1 MTDLFIR
8 VKVNSFL
15 MKLTITLH
23 YSTRWGEDIH
33 LAFSTI
39 DGVHVASTIPMQTD
53 GKGHWFVTVE
63 DDFKP
68 SAPYTFVVVENGTI
82 QRSEWRHHTL
92 PDTLHGHVYIS
103 DCWYDRSPLS
113 PFYSSAFTKAIFA
126 HEANYKPKGDA
137 GVCICCEA
145 PTLRKNQMLAV
156 CGDKESLGSWDTD
169 QARIMEP
176 HGAEW
181 QLWLT
186 KEEVGEQVEFKFVI
200 LEKGKDNGNFQ
211 LVAWEPG
218 ENRTLH
224 IDPYSDVSL
233 RVVRTYGLR
242 DPQENWRGA
251 GVAIPVFSLR
261 SKKSF
266 GIGEFS
272 DIPLMVDWAAKTGQC
287 FLQLLPVND
296 TTMNRNWH
304 ESYPYN
310 AISCFALNPAY
321 IRLEEVGVLSDK
333 EAMKE
338 FRKQQRDLNKLPQV
352 DYDTVITAKW
362 DYLHRIFAQ
371 EGERT
376 LASPSF
382 KRFYADNESWLRPYA
397 AYCYLRDK
405 YGTPDY
411 TQWGD
416 DSVYNADHDEAVGPI
431 YLFIQYHLHLQLKR
445 AADYAH
451 SHGVVLKGDIPIGIS
466 RTSVEAWCHPGLFCL
481 ESQAGAPPD
490 AFARDGQN
498 WGFPTY
504 NWRAMAAERYH
515 WFKQRFTKMAD
526 YFDAYRIDHLLGF
539 FRIWEIPGHTK
550 GGLLGH
556 FNPAMPL
563 TIEEIVSAGI
573 NFYKERY
580 AMPFTMDDET
590 DVLFV
595 EDPYQPDCYHPRI
608 NGFETES
615 FKALSENERRAFYAL
630 HDNFYYHRHNDFW
643 YGEAMKKLPAL
654 VDSTDMLVCGE
665 DLGMIPACVPAVM
678 SELRILSLEIQRMPK
693 AYGCSFDN
701 PANYPYYSVCTTST
715 HDMSGIRGWWQED
728 PSLTQHY
735 WADMLRQR
743 GKAPHDCE
751 AWICES
757 IVRLHLES
765 PAMLTILPLQ
775 DWMAIDEHLRYADP
789 HFERINVPANPFNY
803 WRYRMHLTLEELL
816 EADDFNRQVSRLVG
830 QSGRT

>member
-1 MTDLFIR
+1 
-8 VKVNSFL
+8 
-15 MKLTITLH
+15 MKITITLH
-23 YSTRWGEDIH
+23 YDTRWGEGIH
-33 LAFSTI
+33 LVFSTVNNV
-39 DGVHVASTIPMQTD
+39 DGAPTHPMQTD
-53 GKGHWFVTVE
+53 GKGHWFITL
-63 DDFKP
+63 DSDFKP
-68 SAPYTFVVVENGTI
+68 SAPYTFVVVENGMV
-82 QRSEWRHHTL
+82 QRTEWRHHTL
-92 PDTLHGHVYIS
+92 PDTLHGHVCVS
-103 DCWYDRSPLS
+103 DRWYERSTLA

-126 HEANYKPKGDA
+126 HDMHSYAPKGDA
-137 GVCICCEA
+137 SVCICCEA
-145 PTLRKNQMLAV
+145 PTLRKNQVLAL
-156 CGDKESLGSWDTD
+156 CGDKESLGAWNPGA
-169 QARIMEP
+169 ARVMEP
-176 HGAEW
+176 HGTEW
-181 QLWLT
+181 QLWIS
-186 KEEVGEQVEFKFVI
+186 KDEIGEKAEFKFII
-200 LEKGKDNGNFQ
+200 LEKDAANKLNLF
-211 LVAWEPG
+211 AWEPG
-218 ENRTLH
+218 DNRILY
-224 IDPYSDVSL
+224 IDPYSDVTL
-233 RVVRTYGLR
+233 RVLRTYTLR
-242 DPQENWRGA
+242 DPQEHWRGA

-321 IRLEEVGVLSDK
+321 ICLEEVGVLSDK
-333 EAMKE
+333 EAMAK
-338 FRKQQRDLNKLPQV
+338 FRKLQQELNSLPQI
-352 DYDTVITAKW
+352 DYDAVIVAKW

-376 LASPSF
+376 LASASF
-382 KRFYADNESWLRPYA
+382 KRFYQENESWLRPYA

-416 DSVYNADHDEAVGPI
+416 DSTYNADHEEAVGPI
-431 YLFIQYHLHLQLKR
+431 YLYIQYHLHQQLKR

-515 WFKQRFTKMAD
+515 WFAQRFTKMAD

-539 FRIWEIPGHTK
+539 FRIWEIPGYTK
-550 GGLLGH
+550 SGLLGH

-563 TIEEIVSAGI
+563 TVEEINAAGI
-573 NFYKERY
+573 KFYKERH
-580 AMPFTMDDET
+580 AMPFSLSDET

-595 EDPYQPDCYHPRI
+595 EDPYQPNCYHPRI
-608 NGFETES
+608 NGFDTES
-615 FKALSENERRAFYAL
+615 FKALPENERKAFYAL
-630 HDNFYYHRHNDFW
+630 HDDFYYHRHNDFW

-654 VDSTDMLVCGE
+654 VDSTSMLVCGE

-678 SELRILSLEIQRMPK
+678 EELRILSLEIQRMPK
-693 AYGCSFDN
+693 GYGCSFDN

-715 HDMSGIRGWWQED
+715 HDMSGIRGWWEED
-728 PSLTQHY
+728 PALIQHY
-735 WADMLRQR
+735 YNELLHQR
-743 GKAPHDCE
+743 GKAPVDCE
-751 AWICES
+751 AWICEN
-757 IVRLHLES
+757 IVRQHLDS

-775 DWMAIDEHLRYADP
+775 DWMAIDEHLRYADF
-789 HFERINVPANPFNY
+789 HAERINVPANPLNY

-816 EADDFNRQVSRLVG
+816 EAEDFNRQVSRLVA
-830 QSGRT
+830 QSGR

>member
-1 MTDLFIR
+1 
-8 VKVNSFL
+8 

-23 YSTRWGEDIH
+23 YNTQWGEDIH
-33 LAFSTI
+33 LAFSTVK
-39 DGVHVASTIPMQTD
+39 DVCSVPTIPMLTD
-53 GKGHWFVTVE
+53 GKGHWFVTI
-63 DDFKP
+63 DGDFKP
-68 SAPYTFVVVENGTI
+68 SSPYTFVVIEHNAVKRT
-82 QRSEWRHHTL
+82 EWRHHTL
-92 PDTLHGHVYIS
+92 PDTLHGHVCIN
-103 DCWYDRSPLS
+103 DRWHERSTLA

-126 HEANYKPKGDA
+126 HETHSYRVKGDA
-137 GVCICCEA
+137 SICICCEA
-145 PTLRKNQMLAV
+145 PTLRKNQVLAL
-156 CGDKESLGSWDTD
+156 CGDNESLGSWNTD

-176 HGAEW
+176 HGTEW
-181 QLWLT
+181 QLWLN
-186 KEEVGEQVEFKFVI
+186 KEEVGEHAKFKFVI
-200 LEKGKDNGNFQ
+200 LEKNENSQEANWQLSIANYQ
-211 LVAWEPG
+211 LVSWELG
-218 ENRTLH
+218 DNRTLH
-224 IDPYSDVSL
+224 IDPYSDVTL
-233 RVVRTYGLR
+233 RMLRTYTLR
-242 DPQENWRGA
+242 DSQEHWRGA

-261 SKKSF
+261 SKKSY

-272 DIPLMVDWAAKTGQC
+272 DIPLMVDWAAKTGQS

-333 EAMKE
+333 EAMKA
-338 FRKQQRDLNKLPQV
+338 FRKQQRELNKLPQV

-376 LASPSF
+376 LASSSF
-382 KRFYADNESWLRPYA
+382 KHFYKDNESWLRPYA

-416 DSVYNADHDEAVGPI
+416 DSEYNEDHNEMAAPI
-431 YLFIQYHLHLQLKR
+431 YLFIQYHLHLQLKH

-451 SHGVVLKGDIPIGIS
+451 QHGVVLKGDIPIGIS

-504 NWRAMAAERYH
+504 NWPAMAAERYH
-515 WFKQRFTKMAD
+515 WFAQRFTKMAD

-539 FRIWEIPGHTK
+539 FRIWEIPSYTK
-550 GGLLGH
+550 SGLLGH

-563 TIEEIVSAGI
+563 TPEEIISSGI
-573 NFYKERY
+573 AFYKERH
-580 AMPFTMDDET
+580 AMPFTPNDET

-595 EDPYQPDCYHPRI
+595 EDPYQPGTYHPRI

-615 FKALSENERRAFYAL
+615 FKAMPEHERRAFYAL
-630 HDNFYYHRHNDFW
+630 HDHFYYHRHNDFW
-643 YGEAMKKLPAL
+643 HTEAMKKLPAL

-678 SELRILSLEIQRMPK
+678 SELHILSLEIQRMPK
-693 AYGCSFDN
+693 AYGCSVDN

-728 PSLTQHY
+728 PSLTQHF
-735 WADMLRQR
+735 WSEMLHQR
-743 GKAPHDCE
+743 GKAPIDCE
-751 AWICES
+751 AWICEN
-757 IVRLHLES
+757 IVRQHLDS

-775 DWMAIDEHLRYADP
+775 DWMSMDEHLRYADP
-789 HFERINVPANPFNY
+789 SFERINVPANPFNY

-816 EADDFNRQVSRLVG
+816 EAGDFNRQVRRLIE
-830 QSGRT
+830 QSGR

>member
-1 MTDLFIR
+1 
-8 VKVNSFL
+8 

-23 YSTRWGEDIH
+23 YDTRWGEDVRLVFDTVNNVD
-33 LAFSTI
+33 LASA
-39 DGVHVASTIPMQTD
+39 HPMQTD
-53 GKGHWFVTVE
+53 GKGHWFVTLE
-63 DDFKP
+63 GDFKP
-68 SAPYTFVVVENGTI
+68 SDPYTFVVVENDAV
-82 QRSEWRHHTL
+82 QRTEWRHHML
-92 PDTLHGHVYIS
+92 PDTLHGHV
-103 DCWYDRSPLS
+103 CVNDRWHERSSLA

-126 HEANYKPKGDA
+126 HDVHSYKPKGNA
-137 GVCICCEA
+137 SVCVCCEA
-145 PTLRKNQMLAV
+145 PTLRKNQVLAL
-156 CGDKESLGSWDTD
+156 CGDRASLGAWNPDH
-169 QARIMEP
+169 ALLMEP
-176 HGAEW
+176 HGTEW
-181 QLWLT
+181 QLWLD
-186 KEEVGEQVEFKFVI
+186 KEELGEQSEFKFII
-200 LEKGKDNGNFQ
+200 LEKTTDKAQPSALQ
-211 LVAWEPG
+211 LAYWEPG
-218 ENRTLH
+218 ENRTLYV
-224 IDPYSDVSL
+224 DPYSDVTL
-233 RVVRTYGLR
+233 RVLRTYSLR
-242 DPQENWRGA
+242 DPQEHWRGA

-261 SKKSF
+261 SEQSF

-321 IRLEEVGVLSDK
+321 IRLEEVGTLSDK
-333 EAMKE
+333 EAMKQ
-338 FRKQQRDLNKLPQV
+338 FRTRQRELNQLPQV
-352 DYDTVITAKW
+352 DYDAVIAAKW

-376 LASPSF
+376 LASASF
-382 KRFYADNESWLRPYA
+382 KLFYEDNASWLRPYA
-397 AYCYLRDK
+397 AFCYLRDK

-416 DSVYNADHDEAVGPI
+416 DSVYNADHEEAVGPI
-431 YLFIQYHLHLQLKR
+431 YLYIQYHLHLQLKR

-451 SHGVVLKGDIPIGIS
+451 RHGVVLKGDIPIGIS

-504 NWRAMAAERYH
+504 NWRAMAEERYH
-515 WFKQRFTKMAD
+515 WFAQRFTKMAD

-539 FRIWEIPGHTK
+539 FRIWEIPGYTK
-550 GGLLGH
+550 SGLLGH

-563 TIEEIVSAGI
+563 TVEEINAAGM

-580 AMPFTMDDET
+580 AMPFSPDDET

-595 EDPYQPDCYHPRI
+595 EDPYQAGCYHPRI
-608 NGFETES
+608 NGFDTES
-615 FKALSENERRAFYAL
+615 FKALPENERRAFYAL

-643 YGEAMKKLPAL
+643 HAEAMKKLPAL

-678 SELRILSLEIQRMPK
+678 DELRILSLEIQRMPK
-693 AYGCSFDN
+693 GYGCSVDN
-701 PANYPYYSVCTTST
+701 PANYPYYAVCTTST
-715 HDMSGIRGWWQED
+715 HDMSGIRGWWTED
-728 PSLTQHY
+728 PSLTQYY
-735 WADMLRQR
+735 WTELLRQR
-743 GKAPHDCE
+743 GKAPADCE
-751 AWICES
+751 AWACEC
-757 IVRLHLES
+757 IVRQHLDS

-775 DWMAIDEHLRYADP
+775 DWMAIDEHLRSADYES
-789 HFERINVPANPFNY
+789 ERINVPANPHHY

-816 EADDFNRQVSRLVG
+816 KADDFNRTVSRLVA
-830 QSGRT
+830 QSGR

>member
-1 MTDLFIR
+1 
-8 VKVNSFL
+8 
-15 MKLTITLH
+15 MKITITLH
-23 YSTRWGEDIH
+23 YDTRWGEDIH
-33 LAFSTI
+33 LVFSTVSNV
-39 DGVHVASTIPMQTD
+39 DGAATHPMQTD
-53 GKGHWFVTVE
+53 GKGHWFISLE
-63 DDFKP
+63 GDFKP
-68 SAPYTFVVVENGTI
+68 SAPYTFVVVEGGAVKRT
-82 QRSEWRHHTL
+82 EWRHHTL
-92 PDTLHGHVYIS
+92 PDTLHGHVCIS
-103 DCWYDRSPLS
+103 DRWYERSTLA

-126 HEANYKPKGDA
+126 HDMHSYAPKGDA

-145 PTLRKNQMLAV
+145 PTLRKNQVLAL
-156 CGDKESLGSWDTD
+156 CGDKEALGAWNPDS
-169 QARIMEP
+169 ARVMEP
-176 HGAEW
+176 HGTEW
-181 QLWLT
+181 QLWIS
-186 KEEVGEQVEFKFVI
+186 KEEIGEKAEFKFVI
-200 LEKGKDNGNFQ
+200 LEKDAANNLGLF
-211 LVAWEPG
+211 AWEPG
-218 ENRTLH
+218 DNRTLY
-224 IDPYSDVSL
+224 IDPYSDVTL
-233 RVVRTYGLR
+233 RVLRTYTLR
-242 DPQENWRGA
+242 DPQEHWRGA

-321 IRLEEVGVLSDK
+321 ICLEEVGVLSDK
-333 EAMKE
+333 KE
-338 FRKQQRDLNKLPQV
+338 MAKFRKLQKELNSLPQI
-352 DYDTVITAKW
+352 DYDAVIVAKW

-376 LASPSF
+376 LASASF
-382 KRFYADNESWLRPYA
+382 KHFYQENESWLRPYA

-416 DSVYNADHDEAVGPI
+416 DSTYNADHEEAVGPI
-431 YLFIQYHLHLQLKR
+431 YLYIQYHLHQQLKR

-515 WFKQRFTKMAD
+515 WFAQRFTKMAD

-539 FRIWEIPGHTK
+539 FRIWEIPGYTK
-550 GGLLGH
+550 SGLLGH

-563 TIEEIVSAGI
+563 TIEEINAAGI
-573 NFYKERY
+573 KFYKERH
-580 AMPFTMDDET
+580 AMPFSLSDET

-595 EDPYQPDCYHPRI
+595 EDPYQPNCYHPRI

-615 FKALSENERRAFYAL
+615 FKALPENERKAFYAL
-630 HDNFYYHRHNDFW
+630 HDDFYYHRHNDFW

-654 VDSTDMLVCGE
+654 VDSTSMLVCGE

-678 SELRILSLEIQRMPK
+678 DELRILSLEIQRMPK
-693 AYGCSFDN
+693 GYGCSFDN

-715 HDMSGIRGWWQED
+715 HDMSGIRGWWEED
-728 PSLTQHY
+728 PALIQHY
-735 WADMLRQR
+735 YNELLHQR
-743 GKAPHDCE
+743 GKAPVDCE
-751 AWICES
+751 AWICEN
-757 IVRLHLES
+757 IVRQHLDS

-775 DWMAIDEHLRYADP
+775 DWMAIDEHLRYVDFHA
-789 HFERINVPANPFNY
+789 ERINVPANPLNY

-816 EADDFNRQVSRLVG
+816 EAEDFNRQVSRLVA
-830 QSGRT
+830 QSGR

>member
-1 MTDLFIR
+1 
-8 VKVNSFL
+8 

-23 YSTRWGEDIH
+23 YNTQWGEDIH
-33 LAFSTI
+33 LAFSTVK
-39 DGVHVASTIPMQTD
+39 DVCSVPTIPMLTD
-53 GKGHWFVTVE
+53 GKGHWFVTI
-63 DDFKP
+63 DGDFKP
-68 SAPYTFVVVENGTI
+68 SSPYTFVVIEHNAVKRT
-82 QRSEWRHHTL
+82 EWRHHTL
-92 PDTLHGHVYIS
+92 PDTLHGHI
-103 DCWYDRSPLS
+103 CINDRWHERSTLA

-126 HEANYKPKGDA
+126 HETHSYKVKGDA
-137 GVCICCEA
+137 SICICCEA
-145 PTLRKNQMLAV
+145 PTLRKNQVLAL
-156 CGDKESLGSWDTD
+156 CGDNESLGSWNTD

-181 QLWLT
+181 QLWLN
-186 KEEVGEQVEFKFVI
+186 KEEVGEHAEFKFVI
-200 LEKGKDNGNFQ
+200 LEKNENSPEANCQLSIANYQ
-211 LVAWEPG
+211 LVSWELG
-218 ENRTLH
+218 DNRTLH
-224 IDPYSDVSL
+224 IDPYSDVTL
-233 RVVRTYGLR
+233 RMLRTYTLR
-242 DPQENWRGA
+242 DSQEHWRGA

-261 SKKSF
+261 SKKSY

-272 DIPLMVDWAAKTGQC
+272 DIPLMVDWAAKTGQS

-333 EAMKE
+333 EAMKA
-338 FRKQQRDLNKLPQV
+338 FRKQQRELNKLPQV

-376 LASPSF
+376 LASSSF
-382 KRFYADNESWLRPYA
+382 KHFYKDNESWLRPYA

-416 DSVYNADHDEAVGPI
+416 DSEYNEDHNEMAAPI

-451 SHGVVLKGDIPIGIS
+451 QHGVVLKGDIPIGIS

-504 NWRAMAAERYH
+504 NWPAMAAERYH
-515 WFKQRFTKMAD
+515 WFAQRFTKMAD

-539 FRIWEIPGHTK
+539 FRIWEIPSYTK
-550 GGLLGH
+550 SGLLGH

-563 TIEEIVSAGI
+563 TPEEIISSGI
-573 NFYKERY
+573 AFYKERH
-580 AMPFTMDDET
+580 AMPFTPNDET

-595 EDPYQPDCYHPRI
+595 EDPYHPRI

-615 FKALSENERRAFYAL
+615 FKAMPEHERRAFYAL
-630 HDNFYYHRHNDFW
+630 HDHFYYHRHNDFW
-643 YGEAMKKLPAL
+643 HTEAMKKLPAL

-678 SELRILSLEIQRMPK
+678 SELHILSLEIQRMPK
-693 AYGCSFDN
+693 AYGCSVDN

-728 PSLTQHY
+728 PSLTQHF
-735 WADMLRQR
+735 WSEMLHQR
-743 GKAPHDCE
+743 GKAPIDCE
-751 AWICES
+751 AWICEN
-757 IVRLHLES
+757 IVRQHLDS

-775 DWMAIDEHLRYADP
+775 DWMSMDEHLRYADP
-789 HFERINVPANPFNY
+789 SFERINVPANPFNY

-816 EADDFNRQVSRLVG
+816 EADDFNRQVRRLIE
-830 QSGRT
+830 QSGR

>member
-1 MTDLFIR
+1 
-8 VKVNSFL
+8 

-23 YSTRWGEDIH
+23 YNTQWGEDIH
-33 LAFSTI
+33 LAFSTVK
-39 DGVHVASTIPMQTD
+39 DVCSVPTIPMLTD
-53 GKGHWFVTVE
+53 GKGHWFVTV
-63 DDFKP
+63 DGDFKH
-68 SAPYTFVVVENGTI
+68 SSPYTFVVIEHNAVKRT
-82 QRSEWRHHTL
+82 EWRHHTL
-92 PDTLHGHVYIS
+92 PDTLHGHI
-103 DCWYDRSPLS
+103 CINDRWHERSTLA

-126 HEANYKPKGDA
+126 HETHSYKVKGDA
-137 GVCICCEA
+137 SICICCEA
-145 PTLRKNQMLAV
+145 PTLRKNQVLAL
-156 CGDKESLGSWDTD
+156 CGDNESLGSWNTD

-181 QLWLT
+181 QLWLN
-186 KEEVGEQVEFKFVI
+186 KEEVGEHAEFKFII
-200 LEKGKDNGNFQ
+200 LEKNENSQEANWQLSIADYQ
-211 LVAWEPG
+211 LVSWELG
-218 ENRTLH
+218 DNRTLH
-224 IDPYSDVSL
+224 IDPYSDVTL
-233 RVVRTYGLR
+233 RMLRTYTLR
-242 DPQENWRGA
+242 DPQEHWRGA

-261 SKKSF
+261 SKKSY

-272 DIPLMVDWAAKTGQC
+272 DIPLMVDWAAKTGQS

-333 EAMKE
+333 EAMKA
-338 FRKQQRDLNKLPQV
+338 FRKQQRELNKLPQV

-376 LASPSF
+376 LASSSF
-382 KRFYADNESWLRPYA
+382 KHFYKDNESWLRPYA

-416 DSVYNADHDEAVGPI
+416 DSAYNEDHNEMAAPI

-451 SHGVVLKGDIPIGIS
+451 QHGVVLKGDIPIGIS

-504 NWRAMAAERYH
+504 NWPAMAAERYH
-515 WFKQRFTKMAD
+515 WFAQRFTKMAD

-539 FRIWEIPGHTK
+539 FRIWEIPSYTK
-550 GGLLGH
+550 SGLLGH

-563 TIEEIVSAGI
+563 TPEEIISSGI
-573 NFYKERY
+573 AFYKERH
-580 AMPFTMDDET
+580 AMPFTPNDET

-595 EDPYQPDCYHPRI
+595 EDPYQPGTYHPRI

-615 FKALSENERRAFYAL
+615 FKAMPEHERRAFYAL
-630 HDNFYYHRHNDFW
+630 HDHFYYHRHNDFW
-643 YGEAMKKLPAL
+643 HIEAMKKLPAL

-678 SELRILSLEIQRMPK
+678 SELHILSLEIQRMPK
-693 AYGCSFDN
+693 AYGCSVDN

-728 PSLTQHY
+728 PSLTQHF
-735 WADMLRQR
+735 WSEMLHQR
-743 GKAPHDCE
+743 GKAPIDCE
-751 AWICES
+751 AWICEN
-757 IVRLHLES
+757 IVRQHLDS
-765 PAMLTILPLQ
+765 PAMLTILPIQ
-775 DWMAIDEHLRYADP
+775 DWMSMDEHLRYADP
-789 HFERINVPANPFNY
+789 SFERINVPANPFNY

-816 EADDFNRQVSRLVG
+816 EADDFNRQVRRLIE
-830 QSGRT
+830 QSGR

>member
-1 MTDLFIR
+1 
-8 VKVNSFL
+8 
-15 MKLTITLH
+15 MKLTVTLH
-23 YSTRWGEDIH
+23 YNTVWGEDIH
-33 LAFSTI
+33 IAFSTVK
-39 DGVHVASTIPMQTD
+39 DVQSAHTQPMQTD
-53 GKGHWFVTVE
+53 GKGHWFVTLD

-68 SAPYTFVVVENGTI
+68 SAPYTFVVIEGNAIKRT
-82 QRSEWRHHTL
+82 EWRHHTL

-103 DCWYDRSPLS
+103 DRWHERSELA

-126 HEANYKPKGDA
+126 HEAHSYKPKGDA

-145 PTLRKNQMLAV
+145 PTLRKNQVLAL
-156 CGDKESLGSWDTD
+156 CGDKESLGAWNTD
-169 QARIMEP
+169 CARIMEP
-176 HGAEW
+176 HDTEW
-181 QLWLT
+181 QLWLS
-186 KEEVGEQVEFKFVI
+186 KEEVGEQAEFKFVI
-200 LEKGKDNGNFQ
+200 LEKTTDNGQPTMDNGQLSIADYQ
-211 LVAWEPG
+211 LVSWESG

-224 IDPYSDVSL
+224 IDPYSDVTL
-233 RVVRTYGLR
+233 RVLRTYALR
-242 DPQENWRGA
+242 DTQEHWRGA

-321 IRLEEVGVLSDK
+321 IRLEEVGILDDK
-333 EAMKE
+333 EAMKQ
-338 FRKQQRDLNKLPQV
+338 FRKQQKELNKLPQV

-376 LASPSF
+376 LASASF
-382 KRFYADNESWLRPYA
+382 KRFYQDNESWLRPYA

-416 DSVYNADHDEAVGPI
+416 DSTYNEDLNAEGPI
-431 YLFIQYHLHLQLKR
+431 YLFIQYHLHLQLKH

-451 SHGVVLKGDIPIGIS
+451 RHGVVLKGDIPIGIS

-504 NWRAMAAERYH
+504 NWQAMASERYH
-515 WFKQRFTKMAD
+515 WFRQRFTKMAD

-550 GGLLGH
+550 SGLLGH

-563 TIEEIVSAGI
+563 TPEEITASGI
-573 NFYKERY
+573 AFYKERH
-580 AMPFTMDDET
+580 AMPFDPSDET

-595 EDPYQPDCYHPRI
+595 EDPYQPGTYHPRI
-608 NGFETES
+608 NGFDTES
-615 FKALSENERRAFYAL
+615 FKALPEHERKAFYAL
-630 HDNFYYHRHNDFW
+630 HDHFYYHRHNDFW
-643 YGEAMKKLPAL
+643 YAEAMKKLPAL
-654 VDSTDMLVCGE
+654 TDSTDMLVCGE

-715 HDMSGIRGWWQED
+715 HDMSGIRGWWQEE
-728 PSLTQHY
+728 PSLTQRY
-735 WADMLRQR
+735 WADMLHQR
-743 GKAPHDCE
+743 GKAPIDCE

-757 IVRLHLES
+757 IVRQHLES

-775 DWMAIDEHLRYADP
+775 DWMAIDEHQRYADP
-789 HFERINVPANPFNY
+789 SFERINVPANPFNY

-830 QSGRT
+830 QSGR

>member
-1 MTDLFIR
+1 
-8 VKVNSFL
+8 

-23 YSTRWGEDIH
+23 YNTVWGEDIH
-33 LAFSTI
+33 LAFSSVS
-39 DGVHVASTIPMQTD
+39 DVHHVHTLPMQTD
-53 GKGHWFVTVE
+53 GQGHWFITTE
-63 DDFKP
+63 GDYKP
-68 SAPYTFVVVENGTI
+68 STHYTFVVKKDGNIKRT
-82 QRSEWRHHTL
+82 EWRHHTL
-92 PDTLHGHVYIS
+92 PDTLHGHVHIS
-103 DCWYDRSPLS
+103 DRWYERSTLA

-126 HEANYKPKGDA
+126 HEASYKPKGDTDI
-137 GVCICCEA
+137 CICCEA
-145 PTLRKNQMLAV
+145 PTLRKHQVLAL
-156 CGDKESLGSWDTD
+156 CGDKDTLGAWIPE

-176 HGAEW
+176 HGTEW
-181 QLWLT
+181 QLWLS
-186 KEEVGEQVEFKFVI
+186 KEELGEQAEFKFI
-200 LEKGKDNGNFQ
+200 IMDKA
-211 LVAWEPG
+211 VAGSETPTMNVYWESG
-218 ENRTLH
+218 DNRTLH
-224 IDPYSDVSL
+224 IDPYSDVTQ
-233 RVVRTYGLR
+233 RVLRTYTLR
-242 DPQENWRGA
+242 DPQEHWRGA

-261 SKKSF
+261 SQKSF
-266 GIGEFS
+266 GIGEFA
-272 DIPLMVDWAAKTGQC
+272 DIPLMVDWAEKTGQC

-321 IRLEEVGVLSDK
+321 IRLEEVGILSDK
-333 EAMKE
+333 EAMKQ
-338 FRKQQRDLNKLPQV
+338 FRKQQRELNRLPQV
-352 DYDTVITAKW
+352 EYDTVITAKW

-376 LASPSF
+376 LASESF
-382 KRFYADNESWLRPYA
+382 KRFYEDNKSWLRPYA
-397 AYCYLRDK
+397 AYSYLRDK

-416 DSVYNADHDEAVGPI
+416 DSVYNTECDEAVAPI
-431 YLFIQYHLHLQLKR
+431 YLYIQYHLHQQLKR
-445 AADYAH
+445 AAEYAH

-515 WFKQRFTKMAD
+515 WFAQRFTKMAD

-539 FRIWEIPGHTK
+539 FRIWEIPSYTK
-550 GGLLGH
+550 SGLLGH

-563 TIEEIVSAGI
+563 TVEEITSAGL
-573 NFYKERY
+573 NFYKERH
-580 AMPFTMDDET
+580 AMPYTVNDET

-595 EDPYQPDCYHPRI
+595 EDPYQKGCYHPRI

-615 FKALSENERRAFYAL
+615 FKALPENERKAFYAL

-643 YGEAMKKLPAL
+643 YDEAMKKLPAL
-654 VDSTDMLVCGE
+654 VDSTGMLVCGE

-678 SELRILSLEIQRMPK
+678 NELRILSLEIQRMPK

-715 HDMSGIRGWWQED
+715 HDMSGIRGWWQEE
-728 PSLTQHY
+728 PSLTQRY
-735 WADMLRQR
+735 WSEMLHQR
-743 GKAPHDCE
+743 GKAPNDCE
-751 AWICES
+751 AWVCEN
-757 IVRLHLES
+757 IVRQHLDS

-775 DWMAIDEHLRYADP
+775 DWMAMDEHLRYADP
-789 HFERINVPANPFNY
+789 SFERINVPANPFNY

-816 EADDFNRQVSRLVG
+816 EAEDFNRQVRRLVA
-830 QSGRT
+830 QSGR

>member
-1 MTDLFIR
+1 
-8 VKVNSFL
+8 
-15 MKLTITLH
+15 MKITITLH
-23 YSTRWGEDIH
+23 YDTRWGEDIH
-33 LAFSTI
+33 LVFSTVSNV
-39 DGVHVASTIPMQTD
+39 DGAATHPMQTD
-53 GKGHWFVTVE
+53 GKGHWFISLE
-63 DDFKP
+63 GDFKP
-68 SAPYTFVVVENGTI
+68 SAPYTFVVVEGGAVKRT
-82 QRSEWRHHTL
+82 EWRHHTL
-92 PDTLHGHVYIS
+92 PDTLHGHVCIS
-103 DCWYDRSPLS
+103 DRWYERSTLA

-126 HEANYKPKGDA
+126 HDMHSYTPKGDA

-145 PTLRKNQMLAV
+145 PTLRKNQVLAL
-156 CGDKESLGSWDTD
+156 CGDKEALGAWNPDS
-169 QARIMEP
+169 ARVMEP
-176 HGAEW
+176 HGTEW
-181 QLWLT
+181 QLWIS
-186 KEEVGEQVEFKFVI
+186 KEEIGEKAEFKFVI
-200 LEKGKDNGNFQ
+200 LEKDAANNLGLF
-211 LVAWEPG
+211 AWEPG
-218 ENRTLH
+218 DNRTLY
-224 IDPYSDVSL
+224 IDPYSDVTL
-233 RVVRTYGLR
+233 RVLRTYTLR
-242 DPQENWRGA
+242 DPQEHWRGA

-321 IRLEEVGVLSDK
+321 ICLEEVGVLSDK
-333 EAMKE
+333 KE
-338 FRKQQRDLNKLPQV
+338 MAKFRKLQKELNSLPQI
-352 DYDTVITAKW
+352 DYDAVIVAKW

-376 LASPSF
+376 LASASF
-382 KRFYADNESWLRPYA
+382 KHFYQENESWLRPYA

-416 DSVYNADHDEAVGPI
+416 DSTYNADHEEAVGPI
-431 YLFIQYHLHLQLKR
+431 YLYIQYHLHQQLKR

-515 WFKQRFTKMAD
+515 WFAQRFTKMAD

-539 FRIWEIPGHTK
+539 FRIWEIPGYTK
-550 GGLLGH
+550 SGLLGH

-563 TIEEIVSAGI
+563 TIEEINAAGI
-573 NFYKERY
+573 KFYKERH
-580 AMPFTMDDET
+580 AMPFSLSDET

-595 EDPYQPDCYHPRI
+595 EDPYQPNCYHPRI

-615 FKALSENERRAFYAL
+615 FKALPENERKAFYAL
-630 HDNFYYHRHNDFW
+630 HDDFYYHRHNDFW

-654 VDSTDMLVCGE
+654 VDSTSMLVCGE

-678 SELRILSLEIQRMPK
+678 DELRILSLEIQRMPK
-693 AYGCSFDN
+693 GYGCSFDN

-715 HDMSGIRGWWQED
+715 HDMSGIRGWWEED
-728 PSLTQHY
+728 PALIQHY
-735 WADMLRQR
+735 YNELLHQR
-743 GKAPHDCE
+743 GKAPVDCE
-751 AWICES
+751 AWICEN
-757 IVRLHLES
+757 IVRQHLDS

-775 DWMAIDEHLRYADP
+775 DWMAIDEHLRYADF
-789 HFERINVPANPFNY
+789 HAERINVPANPLNY

-816 EADDFNRQVSRLVG
+816 EAEDFNRQVSRLVA
-830 QSGRT
+830 QSGR

>member
-1 MTDLFIR
+1 
-8 VKVNSFL
+8 
-15 MKLTITLH
+15 MKLTVTLH
-23 YSTRWGEDIH
+23 YNTVWGENIH
-33 LAFSTI
+33 VAFSTVK
-39 DGVHVASTIPMQTD
+39 DVHTAPLQPMHSD

-63 DDFKP
+63 GDFKP
-68 SAPYTFVVVENGTI
+68 SAPYTFVVVENDAIKRT
-82 QRSEWRHHTL
+82 EWRHHTL
-92 PDTLHGHVYIS
+92 PDTLHGHVHIS
-103 DCWYDRSPLS
+103 DRWRERSALA
-113 PFYSSAFTKAIFA
+113 PFHSSAFTKAIFA
-126 HEANYKPKGDA
+126 HEEHSYGPKGDA
-137 GVCICCEA
+137 GICICCEA
-145 PTLRKNQMLAV
+145 PTLRKHQVLAL
-156 CGDKESLGSWDTD
+156 CGDKESLGAWNVD
-169 QARIMEP
+169 QARVMEP
-176 HGAEW
+176 HGTEW
-181 QLWLT
+181 QLWLS
-186 KEEVGEQVEFKFVI
+186 KEEVGEQAEFKFVI
-200 LEKGKDNGNFQ
+200 LERTTDKCQLSIVNYQ
-211 LVAWEPG
+211 LVSWEPG

-224 IDPYSDVSL
+224 IDPYSDVTL
-233 RVVRTYGLR
+233 HVLRTYSLR
-242 DPQENWRGA
+242 DPQEHWRGA

-261 SKKSF
+261 SKSSF

-321 IRLEEVGVLSDK
+321 IRLEEVGVLNDK
-333 EAMKE
+333 EAMKQ
-338 FRKQQRDLNKLPQV
+338 FRKQQKELNKLPQV

-362 DYLHRIFAQ
+362 DYLYRIFAQ

-376 LASPSF
+376 LASASF
-382 KRFYADNESWLRPYA
+382 KRFYQDNESWLRPYA

-416 DSVYNADHDEAVGPI
+416 DSTYNADLDEAVGPI
-431 YLFIQYHLHLQLKR
+431 YLFIQYHLHLQLKN

-451 SHGVVLKGDIPIGIS
+451 RHGVVLKGDIPIGIS

-504 NWRAMAAERYH
+504 NWQAMAAERYH
-515 WFKQRFTKMAD
+515 WFAQRFTKMAD

-539 FRIWEIPGHTK
+539 FRIWEIPGYTK
-550 GGLLGH
+550 SGLLGH

-563 TIEEIVSAGI
+563 AIEEIAASGI
-573 NFYKERY
+573 AFYKERY
-580 AMPFTMDDET
+580 AMPFTSGDET

-595 EDPYQPDCYHPRI
+595 EDPYQPDTYHPRI

-615 FKALSENERRAFYAL
+615 FKALPEHERKAYYAL

-643 YGEAMKKLPAL
+643 QAEAMKKLPAL
-654 VDSTDMLVCGE
+654 ADSTDMLVCGE

-678 SELRILSLEIQRMPK
+678 SELHILSLEIQRMPK
-693 AYGCSFDN
+693 AYGCSIDN

-728 PSLTQHY
+728 SSLTQYY
-735 WADMLRQR
+735 WSEMLHQR
-743 GKAPHDCE
+743 GKAPIDCE
-751 AWICES
+751 AWICEN
-757 IVRLHLES
+757 IVRQHLDS

-789 HFERINVPANPFNY
+789 SFERINVPANPFNY

-816 EADDFNRQVSRLVG
+816 EADDFNRQVRRLVE
-830 QSGRT
+830 QSGR

>member
-1 MTDLFIR
+1 
-8 VKVNSFL
+8 
-15 MKLTITLH
+15 MKITITLH
-23 YSTRWGEDIH
+23 YDTRWGEGIH
-33 LAFSTI
+33 LVFSTVNNV
-39 DGVHVASTIPMQTD
+39 DGAPTHPMQTD
-53 GKGHWFVTVE
+53 GKGHWFITL
-63 DDFKP
+63 DGDFKP
-68 SAPYTFVVVENGTI
+68 SAPYTFVVVENGMV
-82 QRSEWRHHTL
+82 QRTEWRHHTL
-92 PDTLHGHVYIS
+92 PDTLHGHVCVS
-103 DCWYDRSPLS
+103 DRWYERSTLA

-126 HEANYKPKGDA
+126 HDMHSYAPKGDA
-137 GVCICCEA
+137 SVCICCEA
-145 PTLRKNQMLAV
+145 PTLRKNQVLAL
-156 CGDKESLGSWDTD
+156 CGDKESLGAWNPGA
-169 QARIMEP
+169 ARVMEP
-176 HGAEW
+176 HGTEW
-181 QLWLT
+181 QLWIS
-186 KEEVGEQVEFKFVI
+186 KDEIGEKAEFKFII
-200 LEKGKDNGNFQ
+200 LEKDAANKLNLF
-211 LVAWEPG
+211 AWESG
-218 ENRTLH
+218 DNRILY
-224 IDPYSDVSL
+224 IDPYSDVTL
-233 RVVRTYGLR
+233 RVLRTYTLR
-242 DPQENWRGA
+242 DPQEHWRGA

-321 IRLEEVGVLSDK
+321 ICLEEVGVLSDK
-333 EAMKE
+333 KE
-338 FRKQQRDLNKLPQV
+338 MAKFRKLQKELNSLPQI
-352 DYDTVITAKW
+352 DYDAVIVAKW

-376 LASPSF
+376 LASASF
-382 KRFYADNESWLRPYA
+382 KRFYQENESWLRPYA

-416 DSVYNADHDEAVGPI
+416 DSTYNADHEEAVGPI
-431 YLFIQYHLHLQLKR
+431 YLYIQYHLHQQLKR

-515 WFKQRFTKMAD
+515 WFAQRFTKMAD

-539 FRIWEIPGHTK
+539 FRIWEIPGYTK
-550 GGLLGH
+550 SGLLGH

-563 TIEEIVSAGI
+563 TVEEINAAGI
-573 NFYKERY
+573 KFYKERH
-580 AMPFTMDDET
+580 AMPFSLSDET

-595 EDPYQPDCYHPRI
+595 EDPYQPNCYHPRI
-608 NGFETES
+608 NGFDTES
-615 FKALSENERRAFYAL
+615 FKALPENERKAFYAL
-630 HDNFYYHRHNDFW
+630 HDDFYYHRHNDFW

-654 VDSTDMLVCGE
+654 VDSTSMLVCGE

-678 SELRILSLEIQRMPK
+678 EELRILSLEIQRMPK
-693 AYGCSFDN
+693 GYGCSFDN

-715 HDMSGIRGWWQED
+715 HDMSGIRGWWEED
-728 PSLTQHY
+728 PALIQHY
-735 WADMLRQR
+735 YNELLHQR
-743 GKAPHDCE
+743 GKAPVDCE
-751 AWICES
+751 AWICEN
-757 IVRLHLES
+757 IVRQHLDS

-775 DWMAIDEHLRYADP
+775 DWMAIDEHLRYADF
-789 HFERINVPANPFNY
+789 HAERINVPANPLNY

-816 EADDFNRQVSRLVG
+816 EAEDFNRQVSRLVA
-830 QSGRT
+830 QSGR

>member
-1 MTDLFIR
+1 
-8 VKVNSFL
+8 
-15 MKLTITLH
+15 MKITITLH
-23 YSTRWGEDIH
+23 YDTRWGEGIH
-33 LAFSTI
+33 LVFSTVNNV
-39 DGVHVASTIPMQTD
+39 DGAPTHPMQTD
-53 GKGHWFVTVE
+53 GKGHWFITL
-63 DDFKP
+63 DGDFKP
-68 SAPYTFVVVENGTI
+68 SAPYTFVVVENGMV
-82 QRSEWRHHTL
+82 QRTEWRHHTL
-92 PDTLHGHVYIS
+92 PDTLHGHVCVS
-103 DCWYDRSPLS
+103 DRWYERSTLA

-126 HEANYKPKGDA
+126 HDMHSYAPKGDA
-137 GVCICCEA
+137 SVCICCEA
-145 PTLRKNQMLAV
+145 PTLRKNQVLAL
-156 CGDKESLGSWDTD
+156 CGDKESLGAWNPGA
-169 QARIMEP
+169 ARVMEP
-176 HGAEW
+176 HGTEW
-181 QLWLT
+181 QLWIS
-186 KEEVGEQVEFKFVI
+186 KDEIGEKAEFKFII
-200 LEKGKDNGNFQ
+200 LEKDAANKLNLF
-211 LVAWEPG
+211 AWEPG
-218 ENRTLH
+218 DNRILY
-224 IDPYSDVSL
+224 IDPYSDVTL
-233 RVVRTYGLR
+233 RVLRTYTLR
-242 DPQENWRGA
+242 DPQEHWRGA

-321 IRLEEVGVLSDK
+321 ICLEEVGVLSDK
-333 EAMKE
+333 EAMAK
-338 FRKQQRDLNKLPQV
+338 FRKLQQELNSLPQI
-352 DYDTVITAKW
+352 DYDAVIVAKW

-376 LASPSF
+376 LASASF
-382 KRFYADNESWLRPYA
+382 KRFYQENESWLRPYA

-416 DSVYNADHDEAVGPI
+416 DSTYNADHEEAVGPI
-431 YLFIQYHLHLQLKR
+431 YLYIQYHLHQQLKR

-515 WFKQRFTKMAD
+515 WFAQRFTKMAD

-539 FRIWEIPGHTK
+539 FRIWEIPGYTK
-550 GGLLGH
+550 SGLLGH

-563 TIEEIVSAGI
+563 TVEEINAAGI
-573 NFYKERY
+573 KFYKERH
-580 AMPFTMDDET
+580 AMPFSLSDET

-595 EDPYQPDCYHPRI
+595 EDPYQPNCYHPRI
-608 NGFETES
+608 NGFDTES
-615 FKALSENERRAFYAL
+615 FKALPENERKAFYAL
-630 HDNFYYHRHNDFW
+630 HDDFYYHRHNDFW

-654 VDSTDMLVCGE
+654 VDSTSMLVCGE

-678 SELRILSLEIQRMPK
+678 EELRILSLEIQRMPK
-693 AYGCSFDN
+693 GYGCSFDN

-715 HDMSGIRGWWQED
+715 HDMSGIRGWWEED
-728 PSLTQHY
+728 PALIQHY
-735 WADMLRQR
+735 YNELLHQR
-743 GKAPHDCE
+743 GKAPVDCE
-751 AWICES
+751 AWICEN
-757 IVRLHLES
+757 IVRQHLDS

-775 DWMAIDEHLRYADP
+775 DWMAIDEHLRYADF
-789 HFERINVPANPFNY
+789 HAERINVPANPLNY

-816 EADDFNRQVSRLVG
+816 EAEDFNRQVSRLVA
-830 QSGRT
+830 QSGR